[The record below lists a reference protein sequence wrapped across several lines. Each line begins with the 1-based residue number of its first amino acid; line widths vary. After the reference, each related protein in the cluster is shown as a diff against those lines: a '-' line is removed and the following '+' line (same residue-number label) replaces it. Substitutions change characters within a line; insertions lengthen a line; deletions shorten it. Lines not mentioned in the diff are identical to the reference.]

1 VTLHLTGY
9 ITPPYIDSVSTSTI
23 YVLDSRS
30 RRNRYGLLGSLTL
43 EPLFVKRPDPTT
55 TPLHHHLCAYY
66 IKRLNVTYRTMHI
79 FYLWL
84 RPAQTGDG
92 LRNLL
97 TPGNT
102 ELGETSGTRNFLSLT
117 SCCLCLWRR
126 PAQPGDGPLNAYL
139 LSLATASATW
149 QRPAHPLSLTAAASA
164 NAIMLIQVIRLRL
177 SWSNGT
183 SPFPPLNSAKID
195 TCLVLSRLYEITSE
209 IVTLYLTGYV
219 TSPYIDS
226 VSTST
231 IYVLKSELPAQNGEC
246 FKNVRTRIQSLSERK
261 HCCLILPRPV
271 DTECTL

>member
-1 VTLHLTGY
+1 MCNFL
-9 ITPPYIDSVSTSTI
+9 
-23 YVLDSRS
+23 
-30 RRNRYGLLGSLTL
+30 SLTSCCL
-43 EPLFVKRPDPTT
+43 CLWRRPAQPGDGPLNAYLLSLATASATWQRPLRPQTR
-55 TPLHHHLCAYY
+55 PC
-66 IKRLNVTYRTMHI
+66 M
-79 FYLWL
+79 FYLWR
-84 RPAQTGDG
+84 RPAQLGDG
-92 LRNLL
+92 PRNLL